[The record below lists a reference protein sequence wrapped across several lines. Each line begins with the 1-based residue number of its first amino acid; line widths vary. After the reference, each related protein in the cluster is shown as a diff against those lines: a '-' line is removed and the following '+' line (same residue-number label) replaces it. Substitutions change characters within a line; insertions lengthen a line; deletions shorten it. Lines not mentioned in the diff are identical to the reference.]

1 MRRLIAYFSLAGIIG
16 ITLLSLTRY
25 VEWTLLLELAS
36 HFQRQYLIASLCLV
50 TVLVLVRP
58 KRLLKLVNETGL
70 RNARLGKGIL
80 PTRTKK
86 IKSFKI
92 PPALFW
98 LISIP
103 IDHCLI
109 SQEFTVTGIRRGPDV
124 GADHL
129 PLITDLAIAAGY
141 QSPSLYEQKS

>member
-1 MRRLIAYFSLAGIIG
+1 MAF
-16 ITLLSLTRY
+16 
-25 VEWTLLLELAS
+25 LLELAS
-36 HFQRQYLIASLCLV
+36 HYQRQYLIASLCLS

-58 KRLLKLVNETGL
+58 KRLLNLVNEIGL
-70 RNARLGKGIL
+70 PNARLGKGIL
-80 PTRTKK
+80 PTWTTK

-103 IDHCLI
+103 INHCLL
-109 SQEFTVTGIRRGPDV
+109 SREFTVTGIRAGPNV

-129 PLITDLAIAAGY
+129 PLITDLAIATNH